1 MFKVGDYATI
11 RADFTREDADK
22 HVGYT
27 QSMEKYRGKTFQIAS
42 ISGDGEAITFKNKAG
57 GCYYG
62 ANMLVQPFQSQE
74 EAFDALIKGTIDIN
88 AYNTWVDRSASS

>member
-22 HVGYT
+22 EVGYA
-27 QSMEKYRGKTFQIAS
+27 SCMEKYRGKTFQIETVS
-42 ISGDGEAITFKNKAG
+42 RDGKSITFKNG
-57 GCYYG
+57 DGQCYYG
-62 ANMLVQPFQSQE
+62 ANMLVQPFQTQE